1 MATTAPSLDA
11 ARQKLVDRRFDE
23 ALADVDAV
31 LASSPDHSD
40 QYLEA
45 LYLRAVCLRYARR
58 VEEALATLSQLKQL
72 SPDHGRAHQEEGHSW
87 RAAGQADEALRAYAR
102 ACACNTA
109 LIAAW
114 RGQLDMLK
122 ALGRDGPM
130 PYVRDQ
136 LAWLEQ
142 LPKPLLAVL
151 DLIGQ
156 GKLLKAEDLC
166 RQFLQRVPHQV
177 DAMRLLADIATRLG
191 VLDDAELLLQGAL
204 KIDPRNARV
213 RMDYV
218 QVLRKRQ
225 QFERAREQAQILRDS
240 DPQNLQYRSL
250 YAIECMQTG
259 DYEQAL
265 DLFDS
270 ILAKAPADP
279 ITLTS
284 KGHALKTCGRSA
296 DAIAAYRAA
305 AASQPRHGEAYY
317 ALANLK
323 TYRFDEAEIGRMQ
336 ALEADSGL
344 SHMDR
349 VYLAFALGKALE
361 DAGRFEAA
369 FDSYARGN
377 RLKKQQSRYSAD
389 QMHDEFEAQ
398 QRVCT
403 RALFER
409 RRNTGHPA
417 PDPIFIVGLPRAGST
432 LLEQILSSHSQI
444 DGTLELPNIL
454 ALSHRLRRGDRL
466 TAASRYPDDLATLP
480 DDQLA
485 QFGRDYIE
493 QTRIHRQGAPLFID
507 KMPNNFRQIG
517 LIKLILPKA
526 KIIDAR
532 RAPMACCFSP
542 YKQLFAEGQEF
553 SYDLEDLGRYYRDYV
568 ELMAHW
574 DRVLPGFVMRVQH
587 EDVVADL
594 EGQVRRM
601 LNFIGVPFEP
611 ACLEYHR
618 TERHVRTPSSEQV
631 RQPIFTDALE
641 QWRHF
646 EPWLGPLEEA
656 LGEALLA
663 PMPGRPAET
672 PSTAEHAAME
682 ATDPAR

>member
-1 MATTAPSLDA
+1 MAQPAPSLEA
-11 ARQKLVDRRFDE
+11 AQQKLLDRRLEE
-23 ALADVDAV
+23 ALGEVDAV
-31 LASSPDHSD
+31 LAASPEQST
-40 QYLEA
+40 QRVEA
-45 LYLRAVCLRYARR
+45 LYLKAVCLRYARR
-58 VEEALATLSQLKQL
+58 LPEALATLQELKQL
-72 SPDHGRAHQEEGHSW
+72 APDHGRAHQEEGHSL
-87 RAAGQADEALRAYAR
+87 RAAERLDDALRAYAR
-102 ACACNTA
+102 ACACNEA

-114 RGQLDMLK
+114 RGQLELAQ
-122 ALGRDGPM
+122 ALGRQGPL
-130 PYVRDQ
+130 PYLRSQ
-136 LAWLEQ
+136 LAWLEG

-156 GKLLKAEDLC
+156 GKLLNAEDLC
-166 RQFLQRVPHQV
+166 RQFLQKVPHQV

-191 VLDDAELLLQGAL
+191 VLDDAELLLEGAL
-204 KIDPRNARV
+204 KLEPRNARV

-259 DYEQAL
+259 DYERAL

-270 ILAKAPADP
+270 ILEKAPADP

-296 DAIAAYRAA
+296 DAIAAYRVAA
-305 AASQPRHGEAYY
+305 TSQPRHGEAYY

-323 TYRFDEAEIGRMQ
+323 TYRFGEDEIERMQ
-336 ALEADSGL
+336 ALEADPGL

-369 FDSYARGN
+369 FACYARGN

-389 QMHDEFEAQ
+389 QMHDEVEAQ

-403 RALFER
+403 RALFQR

-432 LLEQILSSHSQI
+432 LLEQILSSHSLI

-454 ALSHRLRRGDRL
+454 ALSHRLRRGGRL
-466 TAASRYPDDLATLP
+466 AASSRYPDDLVSLP
-480 DDQLA
+480 DEQLA
-485 QFGRDYIE
+485 RFGRDYIE
-493 QTRIHRQGAPLFID
+493 QTRIHRQSAPFFID
-507 KMPNNFRQIG
+507 KMPNNFRHIG
-517 LIKLILPKA
+517 LIRLILPNA

-532 RAPMACCFSP
+532 RAPMACCFSA

-568 ELMAHW
+568 ELMDHW
-574 DRVLPGFVMRVQH
+574 DTVLPGFVLRVQH

-601 LNFIGVPFEP
+601 LDFIGVPFEA

-646 EPWLGPLEEA
+646 EPWLGPLKAA
-656 LGEALLA
+656 LGEELAASGTAAAALPAQSA
-663 PMPGRPAET
+663 PA
-672 PSTAEHAAME
+672 
-682 ATDPAR
+682 